1 MALDLFLV
9 PSKPKPRS
17 KSALLK
23 VRQALFEAL
32 QATYPDTSLV
42 GNATQG
48 HIANFPL
55 GALHIRPDE
64 LHWALHGV
72 VEAAPVHA
80 LADWFADH
88 GFDCEDPQGAG
99 FARPL
104 PKKRAEKGSME
115 DLAGGQ
121 WVALRFDRNYATAL
135 DFDFTLAD
143 GRNAVM
149 RFLHFGSCRIPD
161 LSPLVKAVVTEATLR
176 STRHDETVSVKFEGG
191 HELLI
196 ADAVFDGVRIG

>member
-23 VRQALFEAL
+23 ARQALFESL
-32 QATYPDTSLV
+32 HATYPDTSLV

-72 VEAAPVHA
+72 VDADPVHA
-80 LADWFADH
+80 LADWFVEH

-99 FARPL
+99 FARPR
-104 PKKRAEKGSME
+104 PKPLAAKGSLD
-115 DLAGGQ
+115 DLAGGT
-121 WVALRFDRNYATAL
+121 WLGFRFDRNYATAL
-135 DFDFTLAD
+135 DFDFTLVD

-149 RFLHFGSCRIPD
+149 RFLHFGSCHIPD
-161 LSPLVKAVVTEATLR
+161 LSPLVTAIVTEATLR
-176 STRHDETVSVKFEGG
+176 STSHDETIRVLFEGG

-196 ADAVFDGVRIG
+196 ADAVFDGVRIT

>member
-23 VRQALFEAL
+23 ARQALFESLHAK
-32 QATYPDTSLV
+32 YPDTSLI

-55 GALHIRPDE
+55 GELHIRPDE

-72 VEAAPVHA
+72 DEAAPVHA
-80 LADWFADH
+80 LVDWFVEQ

-99 FARPL
+99 FARPRL
-104 PKKRAEKGSME
+104 KPVAVRGSLE
-115 DLAGGQ
+115 DLVGGK
-121 WVALRFDRNYATAL
+121 WLGFRFDRNYATAL
-135 DFDFTLAD
+135 DFDFTLVD

-149 RFLHFGSCRIPD
+149 RFLHFGSCHIPD

-176 STRHDETVSVKFEGG
+176 STSHDETITVRFEGG
-191 HELLI
+191 HDLLI
-196 ADAVFDGVRIG
+196 ADAVFDGVRIA